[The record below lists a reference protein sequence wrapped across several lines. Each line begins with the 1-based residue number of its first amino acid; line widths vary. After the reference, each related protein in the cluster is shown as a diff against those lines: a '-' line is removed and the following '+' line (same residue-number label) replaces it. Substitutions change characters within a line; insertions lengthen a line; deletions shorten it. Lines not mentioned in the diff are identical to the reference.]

1 MSNTESYALYGAD
14 LVDKYFPKNDTAALG
29 GPATP
34 GRGSASVMV
43 GLMIVKHED
52 AIQAAKV
59 SLLEELREAM
69 VVQQNNPWG
78 IKLINTEL
86 SKLREP
92 RS

>member
-1 MSNTESYALYGAD
+1 MSNTESRMRVEFREYPEGSRFGVGNDVIMDAD
-14 LVDKYFPKNDTAALG
+14 ILDKYVAN
-29 GPATP
+29 
-34 GRGSASVMV
+34 
-43 GLMIVKHED
+43 

-86 SKLREP
+86 SKLRSEK
-92 RS
+92 

>member
-1 MSNTESYALYGAD
+1 MSNTEKLDQLPPEVRPYVAKWIEQGRSEEQIYGVLNFFTGAGA
-14 LVDKYFPKNDTAALG
+14 N
-29 GPATP
+29 
-34 GRGSASVMV
+34 
-43 GLMIVKHED
+43 

-59 SLLEELREAM
+59 ELLEELREAM

-92 RS
+92 QS